1 MCQYPI
7 LTIVSQSYARCYGFP
22 AMRFFCG
29 RRLRRIRRQSQ
40 RKRYHQKMQNAA
52 ILSMLSLYAVGQRRF
67 CVLTRINCHHDRCRW
82 QPATRI
88 SHRPGHG
95 ARNRES
101 GLECAPCGHE
111 TGCSFDKAAGRG
123 RCRGPQKAEECSC
136 RKEEQGLV
144 VGRRNAGKGSRNPTV
159 GGDHECNAYC
169 WPVLLGSPYGGVSVR
184 VRTSDRA
191 TETAPEGWRERM
203 GVAGRD

>member
-1 MCQYPI
+1 MIACTFEYSGRNAHMCQYPI

-123 RCRGPQKAEECSC
+123 RCRGPQKAEECSR

-144 VGRRNAGKGSRNPTV
+144 VGRRNAGKG
-159 GGDHECNAYC
+159 C
-169 WPVLLGSPYGGVSVR
+169 
-184 VRTSDRA
+184 
-191 TETAPEGWRERM
+191 
-203 GVAGRD
+203 